1 LLLHRTLCSRL
12 FMKTLLLLRHA
23 KSDWDDISLDDHERP
38 LNPRGLKAAP
48 RMGQLMRDLGM
59 IPELSLSSTAVRSRD
74 TTTLAIDALGH
85 DVPTEF
91 VEKLYSFGEG
101 EAIEEV
107 IAAQGGD
114 ASPLLIVAHNPAMQ
128 ALAVRLCD
136 GGDVTGLAQMR
147 MKYPTAG
154 LARIDFDIENWSEL
168 PGKTGTL
175 VNFWRPRDI
184 M

>member
-1 LLLHRTLCSRL
+1 
-12 FMKTLLLLRHA
+12 MKTLLLLRHA

-59 IPELSLSSTAVRSRD
+59 IPELCLSSTAVRSRD

>member
-1 LLLHRTLCSRL
+1 
-12 FMKTLLLLRHA
+12 MKTLLLLRHA
-23 KSDWDDISLDDHERP
+23 KSDWDDISFDDHERP

-48 RMGQLMRDLGM
+48 RMGQLMRDLDM
-59 IPELSLSSTAVRSRD
+59 IPTLCLSSTAVRSRD
-74 TTTLAIDALGH
+74 TTTLAIDAMGQ

-107 IAAQGGD
+107 IAAQDGD

-128 ALAVRLCD
+128 ALALRLCD

-154 LARIDFDIENWSEL
+154 LSRIDFDIDNWREL

>member
-1 LLLHRTLCSRL
+1 
-12 FMKTLLLLRHA
+12 
-23 KSDWDDISLDDHERP
+23 
-38 LNPRGLKAAP
+38 
-48 RMGQLMRDLGM
+48 MGQLMRDLDM
-59 IPELSLSSTAVRSRD
+59 IPTLCLSSTAVRSRD
-74 TTTLAIDALGH
+74 TTTLAIDAMGQ

-128 ALAVRLCD
+128 ALALRLCD

-154 LARIDFDIENWSEL
+154 LSRIDFDIDNWREL

>member
-1 LLLHRTLCSRL
+1 
-12 FMKTLLLLRHA
+12 MKTLLLLRHA

-136 GGDVTGLAQMR
+136 GGDVTGPGSNAHEIPHRRPRPHRLR
-147 MKYPTAG
+147 HRT
-154 LARIDFDIENWSEL
+154 DWSEL